1 MGDNGHYVKVDQEQ
15 SISLGSN
22 GAVTFRRIGGIV
34 LVVFSGTVPGASGS
48 WSRVSLGTLE
58 EGLSPVSSTNV
69 VLSSQG
75 IASASRCEIGV
86 DGAVYYVN
94 SGLGA
99 ITEETYM
106 RGSSAYVAAR

>member
-1 MGDNGHYVKVDQEQ
+1 M
-15 SISLGSN
+15 
-22 GAVTFRRIGGIV
+22 TFRRVGGIV

-48 WSRVSLGTLE
+48 WSRVSLGTLDD
-58 EGLSPVSSTNV
+58 GLSPVSSTNV

-75 IASASRCEIGV
+75 IESASRCEIGT

-99 ITEETYM
+99 VTGETYM
-106 RGSSAYVAAR
+106 RGSAAYVAA